1 MSYEPANEYAR
12 ANMYGDGGVSVGYGE
27 DRTVKEI
34 NRNHENAAVAH
45 RLLQP
50 KGHPVWCDLL
60 VDSCDTELYCAIEV
74 KKIGTKR
81 ALNFGFDF
89 NTAKSGHQLDR
100 MMDYCNRCG
109 RNGYI
114 VLYVKNGRFHDRY
127 VFFLPVV
134 YELWKAGKK
143 SILPKEF
150 DALNI
155 EEKLKLFKK
164 KTKKGKVKKK

>member
-1 MSYEPANEYAR
+1 MVTNEYAQAHMR
-12 ANMYGDGGVSVGYGE
+12 GDDTSVGYGE

-34 NRNHENAAVAH
+34 NKNHSGVAVAH

-60 VDSCDTELYCAIEV
+60 VDSADTDLYAAIEV

-81 ALNFGFDF
+81 ALNFNFDF

-100 MMDYCNRCG
+100 MWDYCQRCG
-109 RNGYI
+109 RKGYI

-127 VFFLPVV
+127 VFYLPVV
-134 YELWKAGKK
+134 YQWWKAGNK
-143 SILPKEF
+143 SILPSNFEAWNVE
-150 DALNI
+150 D
-155 EEKLKLFKK
+155 KLKLFKK
-164 KTKKGKVKKK
+164 KPKKKVTRRKKK